1 MVVGGAPGRNARP
14 VQPDHPCDG
23 AIEVELFKNILCVV
37 TSSETAGLTVGRAV
51 SLAANNQAGLT
62 VVSVV
67 PRIPKAARLPD
78 GEHPASG
85 ELQSSVKAHQL
96 QLLESH
102 TAQHQPGLDIR
113 HEVLVGDA
121 FLEIIRAV
129 LRNGHDLVIKPAEN
143 PAWTARLFGS
153 DDMHLLRKCPCPL
166 WLTKPDEK
174 SNYGC
179 ILAAVDLGPE
189 PREVLENSLN
199 LRLLELASS
208 LALSDFAALHIV
220 HAWEAI
226 GEAALRTWSD
236 KPELASLR
244 YMEAERSR
252 HEAGMEQLREHLRAK
267 VGEEAYAYL
276 SPGFHLQRGSATRV
290 IPELAER
297 LQADL
302 VVMGTLGRAGIS
314 GLFIGN
320 TAEAILEQIRCS
332 VLAIKPPG
340 FVSPVTLADDVSSSR

>member
-1 MVVGGAPGRNARP
+1 
-14 VQPDHPCDG
+14 
-23 AIEVELFKNILCVV
+23 VELFNKILCVV
-37 TSSETAGLTVGRAV
+37 TADETARLTVERAV

-62 VVSVV
+62 LVSVV
-67 PRIPKAARLPD
+67 PRIAEGAAMPD
-78 GEHPASG
+78 GERSTG
-85 ELQSSVKAHQL
+85 ELQASMEERQL
-96 QLLESH
+96 RVLE
-102 TAQHQPGLDIR
+102 ALAEPRRPGLDIR
-113 HEVLVGDA
+113 YEVLVGDG

-143 PAWTARLFGS
+143 PGWTARLFGS
-153 DDMHLLRKCPCPL
+153 DDMHLLRKCPCPV

-174 SNYGC
+174 SNYDC

-189 PREVLENSLN
+189 PEDVLDASLN
-199 LRLLELASS
+199 RRLLELASS
-208 LALSDFAALHIV
+208 LALSDFAALHVV

-244 YMEAERSR
+244 YVEAERSR
-252 HEAGMEQLREHLRAK
+252 HEAGMEQLRKHLRDQ

-276 SPGFHLQRGSATRV
+276 CPSFHLQRGAATQV
-290 IPELAER
+290 IPELAQR

-320 TAEAILEQIRCS
+320 TAEAILEQIRCP

-340 FVSPVTLADDVSSSR
+340 FVSPVTLVD

>member
-1 MVVGGAPGRNARP
+1 M
-14 VQPDHPCDG
+14 
-23 AIEVELFKNILCVV
+23 ELFNNILCVV
-37 TSSETAGLTVGRAV
+37 TADDTARLTVERAV

-62 VVSVV
+62 LVSVV
-67 PRIPKAARLPD
+67 PRIADAARMPD
-78 GEHPASG
+78 GERFSSG
-85 ELQSSVKAHQL
+85 ELQASMEARQQQVLASLAELHR
-96 QLLESH
+96 
-102 TAQHQPGLDIR
+102 PGLDIR
-113 HEVLVGDA
+113 HEVLVGDV

-143 PAWTARLFGS
+143 PGWTARLFGS
-153 DDMHLLRKCPCPL
+153 DDMHLLRKCPCPV
-166 WLTKPDEK
+166 WLTQPDEK

-189 PREVLENSLN
+189 PEDALQDGLN
-199 LRLLELASS
+199 RRLLELASS
-208 LALSDFAALHIV
+208 LALSDFAALHVV

-244 YMEAERSR
+244 YVEAERSR
-252 HEAGMEQLREHLRAK
+252 HEAGMEQLRKHLRGR

-276 SPGFHLQRGSATRV
+276 SPGFHLQRGAPTSV

-340 FVSPVTLADDVSSSR
+340 FLSPVTLAD